1 MRNSIWFL
9 KGLRNGKKTEKF
21 PRADP
26 KDPPLW
32 PSRLVGSG
40 TSKCPTN
47 AIEDGK
53 WNAGKCISCRLCM
66 PEYKPTGDQ
75 SNYKITGSVPGIL
88 SRSFYLYPVDSGTC
102 GACNTELLSILAPQY
117 DASRVNIFFTNT
129 PRHADAL
136 LLMGVYTEGMDQVI
150 SKAYEA
156 MPDPKLIIA
165 LGTCA
170 VSGGIIGK
178 SPHLSKDALIEIAGC
193 PPSPYTILEALVRA
207 KEGKR

>member
-1 MRNSIWFL
+1 
-9 KGLRNGKKTEKF
+9 
-21 PRADP
+21 
-26 KDPPLW
+26 
-32 PSRLVGSG
+32 
-40 TSKCPTN
+40 
-47 AIEDGK
+47 
-53 WNAGKCISCRLCM
+53 
-66 PEYKPTGDQ
+66 
-75 SNYKITGSVPGIL
+75 
-88 SRSFYLYPVDSGTC
+88 
-102 GACNTELLSILAPQY
+102 
-117 DASRVNIFFTNT
+117 
-129 PRHADAL
+129 
-136 LLMGVYTEGMDQVI
+136 VI